1 MKMAY
6 NLNGRNFLTLKDYT
20 KEEINYL
27 LDLSEDL
34 KVKKRTGVKGD
45 SLEGKNIALL
55 FEKPSTRTRCAFAT
69 GAKDEGGMPEYLGK
83 NDIQLGKKET
93 VADTARVLGR
103 MFDGIEF
110 RGYDHETVE
119 ILGEYAG
126 VPVWNGLT
134 DLYHPTQILA
144 DFMTIKENFGHL
156 EGINL
161 VYVGDGRNNMANS
174 LMVGSAIMGLNY
186 TIVSPKELWP
196 EDDLVKES
204 KELAKKS
211 GGSINIS
218 DDPVEGVKGADAIYT
233 DVWVSMGEE
242 SEFEK
247 RIDMLQPY
255 QVNMD
260 MINNTENDDVIFLHC
275 LPAYHNT
282 DTENGQKIHE
292 EYGLEEMEVTDEVF
306 ESKHSK
312 VFDEAENRMHTIKA
326 VMVATLGNN

>member
-1 MKMAY
+1 MAY
-6 NLNGRNFLTLKDYT
+6 NLKGRNLLTLKDFS

-27 LDLSEDL
+27 ITLSEDL
-34 KVKKRTGVKGD
+34 KSKKRAGISGN
-45 SLEGKNIALL
+45 SLAGKNIALI
-55 FEKPSTRTRCAFAT
+55 FEKPSTRTRCAFAVA
-69 GAKDEGGMPEYLGK
+69 AKDEGGMPEYLGK

-110 RGYDHETVE
+110 RGYEHETVE

-144 DFMTIKENFGHL
+144 DFLTLKENFGKL
-156 EGINL
+156 EGLNL
-161 VYVGDGRNNMANS
+161 VYTGDGRNNMANS
-174 LMVGSAIMGLNY
+174 LMVGSAIMGVNY
-186 TIVSPKELWP
+186 TIAAPKELWP
-196 EDDLVKES
+196 EPELVEECR
-204 KELAKKS
+204 ELAAES
-211 GGSINIS
+211 GAKIELTADIKT
-218 DDPVEGVKGADAIYT
+218 GVKGADAIYT

-247 RIDMLQPY
+247 RIELLTPY
-255 QVNMD
+255 QVNMK
-260 MINNTENDDVIFLHC
+260 MIELTENPSVIFLHC

-282 DTENGQKIHE
+282 ETENGKKIFE

-306 ESKHSK
+306 ESKYSK
-312 VFDEAENRMHTIKA
+312 VFDQAENRMHTIKA
-326 VMVATLGNN
+326 VMTATL